1 MWDMSKANLLPL
13 SASIKEDLMKPKLT
27 LKHMLIATACCVLLT
42 AGDLLFGRAWTS
54 PRDFKTILYW
64 IILLIGWAVFFLDK
78 FKHR

>member
-1 MWDMSKANLLPL
+1 M
-13 SASIKEDLMKPKLT
+13 T

-42 AGDLLFGRAWTS
+42 AGDLLFGTTWTS

-78 FKHR
+78 FKNR